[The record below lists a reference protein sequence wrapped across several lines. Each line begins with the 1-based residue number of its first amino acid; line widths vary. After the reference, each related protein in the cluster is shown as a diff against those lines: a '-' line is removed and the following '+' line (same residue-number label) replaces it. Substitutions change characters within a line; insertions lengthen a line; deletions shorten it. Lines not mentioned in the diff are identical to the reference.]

1 MTDFNSLPL
10 AEKIKQAQ
18 AGDIVVTDSGARLPF
33 ILRMGARFMVRATR
47 SDTYYVY
54 CNDVTDIIRPTERKV
69 PEVSELRRI
78 AAVWDGQASYAAT
91 NWDLSRLAM
100 ALAASLEHGEQP

>member
-1 MTDFNSLPL
+1 MTNFNALPL

-54 CNDVTDIIRPTERKV
+54 CNDVTDIIRPTARKV
-69 PEVSELRRI
+69 PEVVGILREASEAIALNAHSHNLIIIRRMF
-78 AAVWDGQASYAAT
+78 S
-91 NWDLSRLAM
+91 LLADHFEKG
-100 ALAASLEHGEQP
+100 EHP